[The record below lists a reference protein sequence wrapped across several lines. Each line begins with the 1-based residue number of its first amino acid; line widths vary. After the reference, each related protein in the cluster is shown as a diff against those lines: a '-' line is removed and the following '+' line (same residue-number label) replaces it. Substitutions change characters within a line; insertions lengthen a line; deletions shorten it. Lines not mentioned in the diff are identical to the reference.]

1 MNEDI
6 QRHRPQFEAL
16 RNEASEISNTTGDG
30 RTATYATQLLSRYET
45 LANNVNVSIGVVK
58 IIFQEK

>member
-16 RNEASEISNTTGDG
+16 RNEAKEISDSTGDG
-30 RTATYATQLLSRYET
+30 RTQTYAAQLLSRYET
-45 LANNVNVSIGVVK
+45 LANSVNVSL
-58 IIFQEK
+58 QENVTKLP